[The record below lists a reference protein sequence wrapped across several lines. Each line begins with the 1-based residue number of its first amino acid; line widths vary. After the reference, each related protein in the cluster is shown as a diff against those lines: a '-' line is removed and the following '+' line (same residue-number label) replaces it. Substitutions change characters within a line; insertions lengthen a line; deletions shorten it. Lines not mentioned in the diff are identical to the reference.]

1 MLCSCL
7 NYIVITKGKLFKTS
21 LIKFVMKI
29 INLIITITIFLLG
42 FLSASFL
49 YGLVDSGYEVP
60 LLKNLGLNSIGLIN
74 FSEKAPSDSINEN
87 QIEIYNDKI
96 ILNIGGAS
104 LSEYAPTGSMKP
116 VFDQGANGIRIKV
129 TSEDEIQVGDI
140 ISFREN
146 GQLIVH
152 RVVEKDTDT
161 LGTYFITKGDN
172 NSVSDGK
179 IRIQD
184 IEYKTIGVI
193 W

>member
-1 MLCSCL
+1 MLVSL
-7 NYIVITKGKLFKTS
+7 NESLTISPSLISTLFSNSFKDFFSAILPVFKLFKTC

-104 LSEYAPTGSMKP
+104 LSEYAPT
-116 VFDQGANGIRIKV
+116 
-129 TSEDEIQVGDI
+129 
-140 ISFREN
+140 
-146 GQLIVH
+146 
-152 RVVEKDTDT
+152 
-161 LGTYFITKGDN
+161 
-172 NSVSDGK
+172 
-179 IRIQD
+179 
-184 IEYKTIGVI
+184 
-193 W
+193 